1 MSPKFLRVL
10 CAFALTMALVPVG
23 ALSALADEG
32 SELSGEAASG
42 DVEQPAPATSG
53 VDEEAPRFAEADPD
67 EGLAPGEQ
75 TRVPDYY
82 DVLSRADH
90 PEQSYTLYYYT
101 VNGTDCY
108 RVYGSVDGRNVGYY
122 AYDIYSGTVD
132 ASHKLDNAEEW
143 ATTAAEAARLAAEKA
158 AAEAPATV
166 VEATQPETDI
176 SAGTD
181 LEAGSSQAEPFS
193 DDVATLAGTN
203 YTPDS
208 PNFKVAITN
217 LGMTPNA
224 GIWPGDKCELAF
236 NWNVAFSG
244 VQNSFK
250 NGDTVTIPTNLADLY
265 QFAGGWTSNVATADG
280 TVVATLTLNADG
292 NIVIAFNQAA
302 EDMGLVGLY
311 GTFPGY
317 FEKFSAKNLD
327 LSADSN
333 EALTVASETVSLGFK
348 GGKQLNVVS
357 VGNGSASLAGG
368 AVSAMLNSG
377 SAEITGTPNA
387 SETLKSVTLTKADGT
402 KQTIVADASGKVVID
417 ASDLQN
423 GKNTVTYEFSTNTTP
438 PSTDVLSE
446 WTWDNKAYWGSD
458 APTGSTLLTSAHF
471 NVQFNYQSM
480 LGLYQSGGTN
490 LNHFKEDGTVS
501 NTFFEDTVP
510 GGSNVKAICGDRN
523 GNGKPKIWATLYDVA
538 TATVDAY
545 TNNPNPTTTPTTKV
559 LKNVD
564 LVANGTISEV
574 VQGAGES
581 LSSFR
586 NRVQAAPLTYGI
598 HKDPATGVM
607 TLMVNLGSPGTP
619 GSGVNA
625 TATWGD
631 AVTSNAT
638 LNTIYG
644 DGNVVGGNIQAFQ
657 IEYFADYAGTPYPLS
672 GLTNAI
678 EYTRTNAQGAT
689 ATSSIVSSA
698 YSVPGNT
705 VVAVPSKGEL
715 RITKVDVLTH
725 APIQGA
731 VFKVQ
736 IQGSDGSWSDYH
748 ESLGNV
754 VQGTTGADGKV
765 LLGAM
770 ASNSTYRAVEVS
782 APAPY
787 ASDSL
792 AFTHIG
798 GIAISSTGEF
808 SMSNSDVEGCEALA
822 TNQKAFTVTYDAN
835 GGSGTMTD
843 PNSPY
848 AEGAAWSPLGNAFTY
863 AHHHFLGWNTEA
875 NGTGQSYNVG
885 QIYNISKDITLYA
898 QWAVDA
904 HSVSYVS
911 SDTGKGVV
919 AGGPEAVEHGSN
931 PTMIGVTVTP
941 STGFEPASPAWS
953 YSMAKDD
960 GSFTSDT
967 TNDPSSVAITGD
979 TVFMALFKEKANVAI
994 AYASSSTS
1002 MGTVTP
1008 QSESLAPVTGA
1019 AAGSTATA
1027 NPGYHFVKWTNDVDS
1042 TETTD
1047 ATLTGAQVD
1056 AVAKASGTYVP
1067 VTFTALFAEDPDVT
1081 VSYVSDDT
1089 SMGTV
1094 SPATEVLHPATS
1106 AAAGST
1112 ATALPGYHFVKW
1124 TNNVNAAETTDA
1136 VLSPAQVD
1144 AVAKATGIYVPVT
1157 FTAHFAE
1164 DLDVNLA
1171 YVSDDASMG
1180 SAAPSDEAVAPATG
1194 AATGA
1199 TAVPEPGYHFV
1210 KWTND
1215 VDSTETTDAV
1225 LSPAQVDAVAKA
1237 TGIYV
1242 PVTFTAHF
1250 AEDPDV
1256 DLAYVSSDVSMGTVS
1271 PAGESLAP
1279 ATGTASGSTA
1289 TANPGYHFVKWTN
1302 DVDATETTDAV
1313 LSPTQVDAVA
1323 KASGIYVPVT
1333 FTAHFEKDPATIVEV
1348 VKSVDKD
1355 TAKPGDILTY
1365 TIHVANKGA
1374 YKSEG
1379 IFVKDIIPAN
1389 TTFVE
1394 CDGRGVYGTTG
1405 SSENYV
1411 KWWIGEGLLPGTSLD
1426 LTLKVRVNECQD
1438 GTEIANVA
1446 LWQETTS
1453 KPDTPE
1459 AENQASGTNKVKTT
1473 VNGSRPPALTKM
1485 VRTGDGLLMGCATL
1499 VLVATVCGA
1508 GLLLARRR
1516 VDKDAV
1522 KNRR

>member
-1 MSPKFLRVL
+1 MTPKLLRVL
-10 CAFALTMALVPVG
+10 CAFALTVALVPVG

-32 SELSGEAASG
+32 SERSEETVSDGTEQSALAMSGIEAA
-42 DVEQPAPATSG
+42 AL
-53 VDEEAPRFAEADPD
+53 RFTEVDPD
-67 EGLAPGEQ
+67 EGLTAGEQ

-82 DVLSRADH
+82 QVLNRADR
-90 PEQSYTLYYYT
+90 PEQAYTLYYYT
-101 VNGTDCY
+101 VNGGDFY
-108 RVYGSVDGRNVGYY
+108 RVYGSVDGQNVGYY
-122 AYDIYSGTVD
+122 AYEIYSGTVD
-132 ASHKLDNAEEW
+132 MSHKIDNAEER

-158 AAEAPATV
+158 AAQTPPP
-166 VEATQPETDI
+166 VEAMQPEADI
-176 SAGTD
+176 SEDAD
-181 LEAGSSQAEPFS
+181 VEVPEAVPFS
-193 DDVATLAGTN
+193 DDVSPLAGTD

-208 PNFKVAITN
+208 PNFKVEVTN

-224 GIWPGDKCELAF
+224 GIWPGDRCELAF

-265 QFAGGWTSNVATADG
+265 RFAGGWTSNVATAGG
-280 TVVATLTLNADG
+280 TVVATLTLTADG
-292 NIVIAFNQAA
+292 KIVIAFNQAA
-302 EDMGLVGLY
+302 EDMGFVGLY

-317 FEKFSAKNLD
+317 FEKFAAKNLD

-348 GGKQLNVVS
+348 GGKLLNVTS
-357 VGNGSASLAGG
+357 VGNGSASLSGG
-368 AVSAMLNSG
+368 AVSVLLNSG
-377 SAEITGTPNA
+377 SSEITGTPNVG
-387 SETLKSVTLTKADGT
+387 ETLKSVTLTKADGT
-402 KQTIVADASGKVVID
+402 KQAIAADASGKVVIGS
-417 ASDLQN
+417 SDLQN

-501 NTFFEDTVP
+501 NAFFEDTVP

-523 GNGKPKIWATLYDVA
+523 GNGKPKIWATLYDVT
-538 TATVDAY
+538 TATVDAH

-581 LSSFR
+581 LGSFR
-586 NRVQAAPLTYGI
+586 SRVQAAPLTYGV
-598 HKDPATGVM
+598 HTDPATGAM

-638 LNTIYG
+638 LSAIYG
-644 DGNVVGGNIQAFQ
+644 DGNVVGGNVQAFQ
-657 IEYFADYAGTPYPLS
+657 IEYYADYAGTPYPLS
-672 GLTNAI
+672 GLTNAV
-678 EYTRTNAQGAT
+678 EYTRTNAQGS
-689 ATSSIVSSA
+689 TSTSTIASSA

-736 IQGSDGSWSDYH
+736 IQGSDGAWSDYRD
-748 ESLGNV
+748 SLGNV
-754 VQGTTGADGKV
+754 VQGTTGVDGKV

-770 ASNSTYRAVEVS
+770 TSNSTYRAVEVS
-782 APAPY
+782 VPAPY

-808 SMSNSDVEGCEALA
+808 SMSSSDVEGCEALA

-843 PNSPY
+843 PDSPY
-848 AEGAAWSPLGNAFTY
+848 AEGAAWAPLGNAFTY
-863 AHHHFLGWNTEA
+863 AHHHFVGWNTEA
-875 NGTGQSYNVG
+875 NGTGQAYNVG
-885 QIYNISKDITLYA
+885 QTYNISQDVTLYA

-911 SDTGKGVV
+911 SDTDKGVV
-919 AGGPEAVEHGSN
+919 AGGPETVDHGSN
-931 PTMIGVTVTP
+931 PTMTGVTVTP
-941 STGFEPASPAWS
+941 NTGFELASPAWS
-953 YSMAKDD
+953 YSMAKGD
-960 GSFTSDT
+960 GSFKSDT

-979 TVFMALFKEKANVAI
+979 TVFMALFKEKANVPL
-994 AYASSSTS
+994 AYASINAS
-1002 MGTVTP
+1002 MGTVSP
-1008 QSESLAPVTGA
+1008 QSESLAPVTG
-1019 AAGSTATA
+1019 T
-1027 NPGYHFVKWTNDVDS
+1027 
-1042 TETTD
+1042 
-1047 ATLTGAQVD
+1047 
-1056 AVAKASGTYVP
+1056 
-1067 VTFTALFAEDPDVT
+1067 
-1081 VSYVSDDT
+1081 
-1089 SMGTV
+1089 
-1094 SPATEVLHPATS
+1094 
-1106 AAAGST
+1106 AAGST

-1124 TNNVNAAETTDA
+1124 TNDVDATETADA
-1136 VLSPAQVD
+1136 TLTGAQVD
-1144 AVAKATGIYVPVT
+1144 AVAKTSGIYVPVT

-1164 DLDVNLA
+1164 DADVTIS
-1171 YVSDDASMG
+1171 YVSGDSSMG
-1180 SAAPSDEAVAPATG
+1180 SVLPISELVHPATG
-1194 AATGA
+1194 AALGSTA
-1199 TAVPEPGYHFV
+1199 TAAPGYHFV
-1210 KWTND
+1210 KWTNN
-1215 VDSTETTDAV
+1215 VNSAETTDAW
-1225 LSPAQVDAVAKA
+1225 LTGSQVDAVAK
-1237 TGIYV
+1237 TSGVYV

-1250 AEDPDV
+1250 APNANIE
-1256 DLAYVSSDVSMGTVS
+1256 LTYVSDSAAAGSVS
-1271 PAGESLAP
+1271 PASESLAP
-1279 ATGTASGSTA
+1279 ATGSASGSTAAAKPGYHFVSWTNNLDSTVTTDAVLSAAQVDAVAKSSGIYEPVTFTAHFAENANIGLVYASNDSTMGGVSPSGEALAPATGAASGSTA

-1302 DVDATETTDAV
+1302 DVDATETTDAT
-1313 LSPTQVDAVA
+1313 LSPAQVDAVA
-1323 KASGIYVPVT
+1323 KSSGIYEAAT
-1333 FTAHFEKDPATIVEV
+1333 FTAHFEKDPSTVVEV
-1348 VKSVDKD
+1348 TKSVDKD
-1355 TAKPGDILTY
+1355 VAKPGDILTY
-1365 TIHVANKGA
+1365 TIHVANKGG
-1374 YKSEG
+1374 YKSDG

-1389 TTFVE
+1389 TTFVG
-1394 CDGRGVYGTTG
+1394 CDERGIYGTTG

-1411 KWWIGEGLLPGTSLD
+1411 KWWIGEGLPSGTSLD
-1426 LTLKVRVNECQD
+1426 LTLKVRVNECRD

-1446 LWQETTS
+1446 LWQETATR
-1453 KPDTPE
+1453 PDTPA
-1459 AENQASGTNKVKTT
+1459 AENQVSGTNKVKTT
-1473 VNGSRPPALTKM
+1473 VNGSRPPALGKM
-1485 VRTGDGLLMGCATL
+1485 VKTGDGLLKGGAALL
-1499 VLVATVCGA
+1499 VLAAAVGGA
-1508 GLLLARRR
+1508 GLLLARRH
-1516 VDKDAV
+1516 AAE
-1522 KNRR
+1522 NRR

>member
-1 MSPKFLRVL
+1 MRTESGGSPKLLRAL
-10 CAFALTMALVPVG
+10 CAFALATALVPAG

-32 SELSGEAASG
+32 SERSEEAVSDGTELSAL
-42 DVEQPAPATSG
+42 ATSG
-53 VDEEAPRFAEADPD
+53 AEAAALRFTEVDPD
-67 EGLAPGEQ
+67 EGLTAGEQ

-82 DVLSRADH
+82 QVLNRADR
-90 PEQSYTLYYYT
+90 PEQAYTLYYYT
-101 VNGTDCY
+101 VNGADFY

-122 AYDIYSGTVD
+122 AYEIYSGTVD
-132 ASHKLDNAEEW
+132 VSHKIDNAEER

-158 AAEAPATV
+158 AAETPAA
-166 VEATQPETDI
+166 VEAMRP
-176 SAGTD
+176 
-181 LEAGSSQAEPFS
+181 EAGVDVGADFDADAPQAGPLFG
-193 DDVATLAGTN
+193 DVSTLAGTN

-208 PNFKVAITN
+208 PNFKVEVTN

-224 GIWPGDKCELAF
+224 GIWPGDRCELAF

-265 QFAGGWTSNVATADG
+265 RFAGGWTSNVATAGG
-280 TVVATLTLNADG
+280 TVVATLTLTADG
-292 NIVIAFNQAA
+292 KIVIAFNQAA
-302 EDMGLVGLY
+302 EDMGFVGLY

-317 FEKFSAKNLD
+317 FEKFAAKNLD

-348 GGKQLNVVS
+348 GGKLLYVAS

-368 AVSAMLNSG
+368 AVAVLLNSG
-377 SAEITGTPNA
+377 SAEITGTPNVG
-387 SETLKSVTLTKADGT
+387 ETLKSVTLTKADGT
-402 KQTIVADASGKVVID
+402 KQAIAADASGKVVIGS
-417 ASDLQN
+417 SDLQN
-423 GKNTVTYEFSTNTTP
+423 GKNTVTYEFSTKTTP

-501 NTFFEDTVP
+501 NAFFEDTVP

-523 GNGKPKIWATLYDVA
+523 GNGKPKIWATLYDVT
-538 TATVDAY
+538 TATVDAH

-581 LSSFR
+581 LDSFR

-598 HKDPATGVM
+598 HTDPATGAM

-638 LNTIYG
+638 LSAIYG
-644 DGNVVGGNIQAFQ
+644 DGNVVGGNVQAFQ

-678 EYTRTNAQGAT
+678 EYTRTNAQGS
-689 ATSSIVSSA
+689 TSTSTIVSSA

-736 IQGSDGSWSDYH
+736 IQGSDGAWSDYRD
-748 ESLGNV
+748 SLGNV
-754 VQGTTGADGKV
+754 VQGTTGVDGKV

-835 GGSGTMTD
+835 GGSGTLID
-843 PNSPY
+843 PDSPY
-848 AEGAAWSPLGNAFTY
+848 AEGAAWAPLGNAFTY
-863 AHHHFLGWNTEA
+863 AHHHFVGWNTEA
-875 NGTGQSYNVG
+875 NGTGQAYNVG
-885 QIYNISKDITLYA
+885 QTYNISQDVTLYA

-911 SDTGKGVV
+911 SDTDKGVV
-919 AGGPEAVEHGSN
+919 AGGPETVDHGSN
-931 PTMIGVTVTP
+931 PTMTGVTVTP
-941 STGFEPASPAWS
+941 NTGFELASPAWS
-953 YSMAKDD
+953 YSMAKGD
-960 GSFTSDT
+960 GSFKSDT

-979 TVFMALFKEKANVAI
+979 TVFMAHFKEKADVVI
-994 AYASSSTS
+994 AYASSSAS

-1008 QSESLAPVTGA
+1008 QSESLAPVTGT

-1027 NPGYHFVKWTNDVDS
+1027 NPGYHFVKWTNDA
-1042 TETTD
+1042 D
-1047 ATLTGAQVD
+1047 A
-1056 AVAKASGTYVP
+1056 
-1067 VTFTALFAEDPDVT
+1067 
-1081 VSYVSDDT
+1081 
-1089 SMGTV
+1089 
-1094 SPATEVLHPATS
+1094 
-1106 AAAGST
+1106 
-1112 ATALPGYHFVKW
+1112 
-1124 TNNVNAAETTDA
+1124 
-1136 VLSPAQVD
+1136 
-1144 AVAKATGIYVPVT
+1144 
-1157 FTAHFAE
+1157 
-1164 DLDVNLA
+1164 
-1171 YVSDDASMG
+1171 
-1180 SAAPSDEAVAPATG
+1180 
-1194 AATGA
+1194 
-1199 TAVPEPGYHFV
+1199 
-1210 KWTND
+1210 
-1215 VDSTETTDAV
+1215 TETTDAV
-1225 LSPAQVDAVAKA
+1225 LSPAQVDAVAK
-1237 TGIYV
+1237 
-1242 PVTFTAHF
+1242 
-1250 AEDPDV
+1250 
-1256 DLAYVSSDVSMGTVS
+1256 S
-1271 PAGESLAP
+1271 
-1279 ATGTASGSTA
+1279 
-1289 TANPGYHFVKWTN
+1289 
-1302 DVDATETTDAV
+1302 
-1313 LSPTQVDAVA
+1313 
-1323 KASGIYVPVT
+1323 SGIYVPVT
-1333 FTAHFEKDPATIVEV
+1333 FTAHFEKDPSTDVEV

-1355 TAKPGDILTY
+1355 VAKPGDILTY
-1365 TIHVANKGA
+1365 TIHVANKGV
-1374 YKSEG
+1374 YKSDG

-1389 TTFVE
+1389 TTFVG
-1394 CDGRGVYGTTG
+1394 CDDRGVYGTTG

-1446 LWQETTS
+1446 LWQETAE
-1453 KPDTPE
+1453 KPDTPA
-1459 AENQASGTNKVKTT
+1459 AENQVSGTNKVKTT
-1473 VNGSRPPALTKM
+1473 VGGSPALGKM
-1485 VRTGDGLLMGCATL
+1485 VKTGDGLLKGGATL
-1499 VLVATVCGA
+1499 LVLAAAVGGA
-1508 GLLLARRR
+1508 GLLLARRH
-1516 VDKDAV
+1516 AA